1 MGRMVS
7 SIALPT
13 AATSMALI
21 HGFCNR
27 ALKKGEVAKN
37 YHHDLPFAKA
47 VRTTRDLGQM
57 KIWLLVAAP
66 VRQYRWRRSNS
77 PFGK

>member
-21 HGFCNR
+21 YGFCQPGIR
-27 ALKKGEVAKN
+27 KGEVAVELK
-37 YHHDLPFAKA
+37 HEIP
-47 VRTTRDLGQM
+47 TTTT
-57 KIWLLVAAP
+57 
-66 VRQYRWRRSNS
+66 WRSQKSSELHVILDR
-77 PFGK
+77 

>member
-27 ALKKGEVAKN
+27 ALKKGEVAPR
-37 YHHDLPFAKA
+37 LA
-47 VRTTRDLGQM
+47 VRKSRPDYT
-57 KIWLLVAAP
+57 
-66 VRQYRWRRSNS
+66 
-77 PFGK
+77 